1 MKKLKDGIPNLP
13 TGGKFNLAAIMSAG
27 MEASTDIMQIQ
38 EISLNCIYDNA
49 DNFFAVDDVQDLA
62 DSIALIGLQ
71 QPLVVM
77 AAGAQADGRMGYILI
92 AGHRRKAALQALE
105 RTTAPCIITKPVEN
119 ELETLALIQTNT
131 LSRTL
136 DYAARME
143 AVQRTEE
150 ALLSLKEKGYDL
162 PGKMRDRVAEITQE
176 KQSEIARMKVINKGL
191 SVPLLQALKDKKISA
206 SVAYELARL
215 DETGQT
221 HFAKKVAENA
231 YVSANTVQEYA
242 ARQSA
247 DWAKIQCPCRY
258 TEVACSDYQVL
269 TLTKCRESG
278 KEVTCCHECPEKSQ
292 CKKVCWEAA
301 HYETPEQ
308 HAEREAECQ
317 AKQRQVQQK
326 AMEDFRRL
334 PGSCLPERI
343 WKIMRERCLSKS
355 EADKQVAQLM
365 KDEPIGGIPQE
376 SETGSVNMPTACEL
390 AAICK
395 VLGVSA
401 DWLLGLTEDAA
412 Q

>member
-13 TGGKFNLAAIMSAG
+13 TGGKFDLAAIMSAG
-27 MEASTDIMQIQ
+27 VKMPKTMQIE
-38 EISLNCIYDNA
+38 EIPINLIFDNE
-49 DNFFAVDDVQDLA
+49 DNFFAVDDVQDLM
-62 DSIALIGLQ
+62 DSIALVGLQ

-77 AAGAQADGRMGYILI
+77 AAGAQEDGQMGYILI
-92 AGHRRKAALQALE
+92 AGHRRKAALQAL
-105 RTTAPCIITKPVEN
+105 RRITAPCIITKPAEN

-143 AVQRTEE
+143 AVRRTEE
-150 ALLSLKEKGYDL
+150 ALLSLKEKGYNL

-176 KQSEIARMKVINKGL
+176 KQSEIARMKVIQKGL
-191 SVPLLQALKDKKISA
+191 SAPLVQALRDKKISA

-221 HFAKKVAENA
+221 HFAEKVAENA

-247 DWAKIQCPCRY
+247 DWAKEQCPCRY
-258 TEVACSDYQVL
+258 IEVACSDYRVL

-308 HAEREAECQ
+308 HAEREAERQ
-317 AKQRQVQQK
+317 AKQQQAHQK
-326 AMEDFRRL
+326 AMETFREL

-343 WKIMRERCLSKS
+343 WKIMRERCLKKS
-355 EADKQVAQLM
+355 DVYKQATQLM
-365 KDEPIGGIPQE
+365 RDKPIGGIPQE
-376 SETGSVNMPTACEL
+376 NETDAANMPNACEL

-395 VLGVSA
+395 VLRVSA
-401 DWLLGLTEDAA
+401 DWLLGLTEDVP

>member
-13 TGGKFNLAAIMSAG
+13 TGGKFDLAAIMSAG
-27 MEASTDIMQIQ
+27 VKMPKTMQIE
-38 EISLNCIYDNA
+38 EIPINLIFDHE
-49 DNFFAVDDVQDLA
+49 DNFFAVDDVQDLM
-62 DSIALIGLQ
+62 DSIALVGLQ

-77 AAGAQADGRMGYILI
+77 AAGAQEDGQMGYILI
-92 AGHRRKAALQALE
+92 AGHRRKAALQAL
-105 RTTAPCIITKPVEN
+105 RRITAPCIITKPAEN

-143 AVQRTEE
+143 AVRRTEE
-150 ALLSLKEKGYDL
+150 ALLSLKEKGYNL

-176 KQSEIARMKVINKGL
+176 KQSEIARMKVIQKGL
-191 SVPLLQALKDKKISA
+191 SAPLVQALRDKKISA

-221 HFAKKVAENA
+221 HFAEKVAENA

-247 DWAKIQCPCRY
+247 DWAKEQCPCRY
-258 TEVACSDYQVL
+258 IEVACSDYQVL

-308 HAEREAECQ
+308 HAEREAERQ
-317 AKQRQVQQK
+317 AKQQQAQQK
-326 AMEDFRRL
+326 AMEAFRQL

-343 WKIMRERCLSKS
+343 WKIMRERCLKKS
-355 EADKQVAQLM
+355 DVYKQITQLM
-365 KDEPIGGIPQE
+365 GDKPIGGIPQE
-376 SETGSVNMPTACEL
+376 NETDAANMPTACEL

-395 VLGVSA
+395 VLDVSA
-401 DWLLGLTEDAA
+401 DWLLGLTEDVP

>member
-13 TGGKFNLAAIMSAG
+13 TGGKFDLAAIMSAG
-27 MEASTDIMQIQ
+27 VKMPKTMQIE
-38 EISLNCIYDNA
+38 EIPINLIFDNE
-49 DNFFAVDDVQDLA
+49 DNFFAVDDVQDLM
-62 DSIALIGLQ
+62 DSIALVGLQ

-77 AAGAQADGRMGYILI
+77 AAGAQEDGQMGYILI
-92 AGHRRKAALQALE
+92 AGHRRKAALQAL
-105 RTTAPCIITKPVEN
+105 RRITAPCIITKPAEN

-143 AVQRTEE
+143 AVRRTEE
-150 ALLSLKEKGYDL
+150 ALLSLKEKGYNL

-176 KQSEIARMKVINKGL
+176 KQSEIARMKVIQKGL
-191 SVPLLQALKDKKISA
+191 SAPLVQALRDKKISA

-221 HFAKKVAENA
+221 HFAEKVAENA

-247 DWAKIQCPCRY
+247 DWAKTQCPCRY
-258 TEVACSDYQVL
+258 IEVACSDYQVL

-308 HAEREAECQ
+308 HAEREAERQ
-317 AKQRQVQQK
+317 AKQQQAHQK
-326 AMEDFRRL
+326 AMETFREL

-343 WKIMRERCLSKS
+343 WKIMRERCLGKS
-355 EADKQVAQLM
+355 DVYKQITQLM
-365 KDEPIGGIPQE
+365 RDKPIGGIPQE
-376 SETGSVNMPTACEL
+376 NETDAVNMPTACEL

-395 VLGVSA
+395 VLRVSA
-401 DWLLGLTEDAA
+401 DWLLGLTEDVTR
-412 Q
+412 

>member
-13 TGGKFNLAAIMSAG
+13 TGGKFDLAAIMSAG
-27 MEASTDIMQIQ
+27 VKMPKTMQIE
-38 EISLNCIYDNA
+38 EIPINLIFDNE
-49 DNFFAVDDVQDLA
+49 DNFFAVDDVQDLM
-62 DSIALIGLQ
+62 DSIALVGLQ

-77 AAGAQADGRMGYILI
+77 AAGAQEDGQMGYILI
-92 AGHRRKAALQALE
+92 AGHRRKAALQAL
-105 RTTAPCIITKPVEN
+105 RRITAPCIITKPAEN

-143 AVQRTEE
+143 AVRRTEE
-150 ALLSLKEKGYDL
+150 ALLSLKEKGYNL

-176 KQSEIARMKVINKGL
+176 KQSEIARMKVIQKGL
-191 SVPLLQALKDKKISA
+191 SAPLVQALRDKKISA

-221 HFAKKVAENA
+221 HFAEKVAENA

-247 DWAKIQCPCRY
+247 DWAKTQCPCRY
-258 TEVACSDYQVL
+258 IEVACSDYQVL

-308 HAEREAECQ
+308 HAEREAE
-317 AKQRQVQQK
+317 
-326 AMEDFRRL
+326 
-334 PGSCLPERI
+334 S
-343 WKIMRERCLSKS
+343 
-355 EADKQVAQLM
+355 
-365 KDEPIGGIPQE
+365 
-376 SETGSVNMPTACEL
+376 
-390 AAICK
+390 
-395 VLGVSA
+395 
-401 DWLLGLTEDAA
+401 
-412 Q
+412 